1 MLLQAEVSV
10 TRKFGKKECKRSAR
24 KSSSR
29 HATSP
34 PRGASVLHR
43 PGNALARS
51 PPAELENWLMVP
63 KCPVTRD
70 LSHDFLAVILRLEK
84 PFGSFVE
91 TNQHL
96 GSLLLPHRDH
106 RFLQPPENKPWNY
119 WLGAEEV
126 GLSAAEVAAAWE
138 ITMNLNDVPLALNF
152 IIFLSRVNWI
162 GVFSGMICCSS
173 GFGCL
178 MV

>member
-1 MLLQAEVSV
+1 VTITSAWRSILLPTPGTFRINASGV
-10 TRKFGKKECKRSAR
+10 GK
-24 KSSSR
+24 
-29 HATSP
+29 
-34 PRGASVLHR
+34 
-43 PGNALARS
+43 LAHGTYC
-51 PPAELENWLMVP
+51 

-70 LSHDFLAVILRLEK
+70 LWHDFLAVILRLEK

-173 GFGCL
+173 GFGCR